1 MYVVTIHSNDY
12 LQNFI
17 CTSLWKEMANVF
29 TISYLYVIANLSKML
44 KKCNYL
50 GTHQFYIIYDT
61 RKVIC

>member
-1 MYVVTIHSNDY
+1 
-12 LQNFI
+12 
-17 CTSLWKEMANVF
+17 MANAF